1 MQKLRWVTIL
11 MLMTGLMMTAC
22 SDGARDIFDTA
33 ELEELQNSP
42 ERALILYQEI
52 VDKYPSS
59 PLAKK
64 AKERIK
70 ALKKSR

>member
-1 MQKLRWVTIL
+1 MQKLRWATIL